1 MLWKPLQNPESEGD
15 RASEATLRSKYAA
28 AFIEFAKRREIMNR
42 SRAIL
47 TMVAPIL
54 LTTACSDDPKQPE
67 AVTDGPLEITAADA
81 PPAFLPKD
89 MDWMP
94 KDIWLPADFQ
104 PTQSQKINPMA
115 ETYILRG
122 NTQTSA
128 ADLLATY
135 DERMISA
142 GYEPFLVGETESG
155 IIAFRGNGHGAIV
168 IRVLDEGAMRVL
180 AISVENATG
189 Y

>member
-1 MLWKPLQNPESEGD
+1 
-15 RASEATLRSKYAA
+15 
-28 AFIEFAKRREIMNR
+28 MNG

-54 LTTACSDDPKQPE
+54 LATGCSDEPQQPE
-67 AVTDGPLEITAADA
+67 AVAEGALEISEVDS

-89 MDWMP
+89 MGWMP
-94 KDIWLPADFQ
+94 KDIWLPADFE

-128 ADLLATY
+128 ADLLAAY
-135 DERMISA
+135 NDRMIAA
-142 GYEPFLVGETESG
+142 GYDLSPVDKPKPGM
-155 IIAFRGNGHGAIV
+155 IVFRGNGHGMIV
-168 IRVLDEGAMRVL
+168 IDVKDDGIKRVLVV
-180 AISVENATG
+180 SVENATG
-189 Y
+189 D